1 MEVPKVKYWRMVL
14 VLSGVTFLS
23 GASNLSIILALP
35 DIAQEFGAS
44 LFVIIWVVLGY
55 SLISNALAIP
65 MGRLAD
71 MYGRKKLLL
80 VGLSIFGIGNLLAF
94 FSQDITQLVGTRIIM
109 GVGAAMTAGLA
120 QAIAVDVAPASS
132 RGKALG
138 IATSGWSIGVL
149 SGPVI
154 GGLLLT
160 LTSWRIIFLLFAVFA
175 VFIAISAII
184 LLPKIKTARLGGHF
198 DFIGA
203 ILFPLSL
210 ASMLMAMTLGMDP
223 RLGTSFQIPLFV
235 ISLVLFALFV
245 VAEWKGKH
253 PMIDFRL
260 LKDKQYSFALGLGG
274 LYTLSHQGFP
284 VAITFYLVALRGFSS
299 LEVAMVLIIA
309 PIIGLLGPVGGW
321 ISDKVSVV
329 IPIGIGFF
337 LVAIGFLGLALG
349 TATLSIL
356 GLLLMA
362 GVIGVGALLAWTPT
376 TSMALGAVGKENL
389 AVGASILFSARQ
401 VGSQMSQALFVLVIG
416 SFVGGAADQIFRRGS
431 DPSVSDISA
440 GLLGMQTVFQLNML
454 VAVAGFLRRPVRLGG
469 DDVIEREIAGV
480 SAIREEAQERL

>member
-1 MEVPKVKYWRMVL
+1 MEAPKVKYWRMVF

-23 GASNLSIILALP
+23 GASNLSIVLALP
-35 DIAQEFGAS
+35 AISQEFEAS

-55 SLISNALAIP
+55 QLISNSLAIP

-71 MYGRKKLLL
+71 MYGRKNLLL
-80 VGLSIFGIGNLLAF
+80 LGLSIFGIGNLLAF
-94 FSQDITQLVGTRIIM
+94 FAQDTTQLVAFRIIM
-109 GVGAAMTAGLA
+109 GIGAAMTAGLA
-120 QAIAVDVAPASS
+120 QAIAVDVAPKSS
-132 RGKALG
+132 RGRALG

-160 LTSWRIIFLLFAVFA
+160 LTTWRVIFLLFALFA
-175 VFIAISAII
+175 VIVALSAIF
-184 LLPKIKTARLGGHF
+184 LLPKIKAAGSKSQF

-210 ASMLMAMTLGMDP
+210 ASLLMAMTLGMDP
-223 RLGTSFQIPLFV
+223 RLGTSFQIPLIV
-235 ISLVLFALFV
+235 ISIVLFALFLL
-245 VAEWKGKH
+245 AEKKGKH

-260 LKDKQYSFALGLGG
+260 LKDKQYGFALALGG

-309 PIIGLLGPVGGW
+309 PLIGLLGPVGGW
-321 ISDKVSVV
+321 ISDKVSVA

-337 LVAIGFLGLALG
+337 LVAIGFLGLSLG
-349 TATLSIL
+349 TATLSIF

-401 VGSQMSQALFVLVIG
+401 VGSQMSQALFIVVIG
-416 SFVGGAADQIFRRGS
+416 SFVGGAAEQIFRRGS

-440 GLLGMQTVFQLNML
+440 GLFGMQIVFQLNML
-454 VAVAGFLRRPVRLGG
+454 VAVSGFIVALLALRYRKSFR
-469 DDVIEREIAGV
+469 
-480 SAIREEAQERL
+480 

>member
-1 MEVPKVKYWRMVL
+1 MFPMEAPKVKYWRMVL

-23 GASNLSIILALP
+23 GASNLSIVLALP
-35 DIAQEFGAS
+35 AISQEFGAS
-44 LFVIIWVVLGY
+44 LFVIIWVILGY

-71 MYGRKKLLL
+71 MYGRKNLLL

-94 FSQDITQLVGTRIIM
+94 FSQDTTQLIAFRVIM
-109 GVGAAMTAGLA
+109 GIGAAMTAGLA
-120 QAIAVDVAPASS
+120 QAIAVDVAPKSS

-154 GGLLLT
+154 GGVLLT
-160 LTSWRIIFLLFAVFA
+160 MTTWRVIFLVFA
-175 VFIAISAII
+175 VVAAMVAISAIV
-184 LLPKIKTARLGGHF
+184 LLPKIKAAKVGSHF

-203 ILFPLSL
+203 LLFPLSL
-210 ASMLMAMTLGMDP
+210 ASILMAMTLGMDP
-223 RLGTSFQIPLFV
+223 RLGTSFQIPLVV
-235 ISLVLFALFV
+235 ISLVLFVLFV
-245 VAEWKGKH
+245 VAEKKGKY

-260 LKDKQYSFALGLGG
+260 LKDKQYSIALSLGA
-274 LYTLSHQGFP
+274 LYTFSHQGFP
-284 VAITFYLVALRGFSS
+284 IAITFYLVALRGFSS

-309 PIIGLLGPVGGW
+309 PIIGLLGPIGGW
-321 ISDKVSVV
+321 ISDKVTVV
-329 IPIGIGFF
+329 IPIGIGFL
-337 LVAIGFLGLALG
+337 LVAIGFLGLSLG
-349 TATLSIL
+349 TATLSIF

-401 VGSQMSQALFVLVIG
+401 VGSQMSQGLFILVIG
-416 SFVGGAADQIFRRGS
+416 AFVGGAAEQIFRRGS
-431 DPSVSDISA
+431 NPSVSDISS
-440 GLLGMQTVFQLNML
+440 GLFGMQTIFQLNML
-454 VAVAGFLRRPVRLGG
+454 VAVVGFLVALLALRYRK
-469 DDVIEREIAGV
+469 
-480 SAIREEAQERL
+480 SFK